1 MADIGTPDT
10 KRVNS
15 RATKLFVRPS
25 STDIEYLQLQDKS
38 FQPDHPILVEPT
50 TSAGVAAY
58 TGALTGG
65 TFTGTILF
73 TSDMADAVGG
83 FKELA
88 TVNSSTF
95 QRPIETWK
103 LKITDFA
110 SSQEVWSFTAML
122 ESFNLNGPAEG
133 GTKYDIVLRV
143 LSFNPTSDIT

>member
-1 MADIGTPDT
+1 MTDIGTPDT

-15 RATKLFVRPS
+15 RATKLYVRPA

-38 FQPDHPILVEPT
+38 FTPDHPILVEPT

-73 TSDMADAVGG
+73 TSDMVAAVGG
-83 FKELA
+83 LRELA
-88 TVNSSTF
+88 TVSSTTF

-103 LKITDFA
+103 LKLIDFA
-110 SSQEVWSFTAML
+110 GATQTWSFTAML
-122 ESFNLNGPAEG
+122 EHFDLNGPAEG
-133 GTKYDIVLRV
+133 GTKYDVGLRV
-143 LSFNPTSDIT
+143 LSFNPTSDIA